1 MVDKNFKKLQ
11 FMTDTPATLKQDQV
25 YQTWYELLDPQ
36 QGQNHAQFARLSL
49 YSVREKAS
57 FKGFVNSGNS

>member
-1 MVDKNFKKLQ
+1 MV
-11 FMTDTPATLKQDQV
+11 AVTLKQDQV